1 MNTTQEMTPL
11 QLNSYYRNQVM
22 QANLSLFD
30 SIYHSIST
38 ENMELYRA
46 LRDAQDALEKVEKE
60 FEKAR
65 ASALA

>member
-22 QANLSLFD
+22 RAKLSLFD

-46 LRDAQDALEKVEKE
+46 LRDAQDALDKVEKE
-60 FEKAR
+60 FEKVGA
-65 ASALA
+65 